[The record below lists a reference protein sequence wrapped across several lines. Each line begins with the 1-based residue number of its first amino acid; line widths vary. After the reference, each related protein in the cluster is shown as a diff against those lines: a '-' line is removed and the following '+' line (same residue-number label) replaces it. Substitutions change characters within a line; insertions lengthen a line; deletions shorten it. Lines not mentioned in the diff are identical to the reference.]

1 MRRHPASSIDI
12 FFHEAGLNCFHMI
25 GEEEKCER
33 KPAFL
38 HLAQVVPSMELDIW
52 IIIFRLGILVHVGSG
67 EITTGT

>member
-1 MRRHPASSIDI
+1 
-12 FFHEAGLNCFHMI
+12 MI

-38 HLAQVVPSMELDIW
+38 HLAQVVQGENCERVPSMELDIW